1 MALQCGLRTVL
12 HCRAKSVSGGEEGI
26 RTLVNCPL
34 VSAINA
40 FIQLCVAFRVAYC
53 HELVLDN
60 VPLPTGK
67 YADTPF
73 LSCRC
78 CHAP

>member
-12 HCRAKSVSGGEEGI
+12 HCRAKSRFGGEEGI

-34 VSAINA
+34 VSTINA

-53 HELVLDN
+53 RELVLDN
-60 VPLPTGK
+60 APLRKGK

-73 LSCRC
+73 LSCPNCR
-78 CHAP
+78 AP